1 MYTQTA
7 YCHST
12 DCAAHEVTVTIP
24 VASTDPAMRPV
35 STYCPF
41 CGTASL
47 VDEATHNRDLFLAT
61 LSRDGITITP
71 SYYAKLHKRFCSQS
85 VFVSLRDFINAVLF
99 ELPDPAPTRTDMGDT
114 GTPMP
119 HSDPRVTHAD
129 RMARVRAEAAQTT
142 TPTPSTP
149 IPAEPMYKTCKQC
162 GCELPKHS
170 IKTAQYFIPYCRT
183 CTEQVQARRDMA
195 RALATN
201 PAYRL
206 THTDGVL

>member
-12 DCAAHEVTVTIP
+12 QCPEHEVTVTTSVAHTDPSARP
-24 VASTDPAMRPV
+24 VA
-35 STYCPF
+35 TYCPF

-99 ELPDPAPTRTDMGDT
+99 ELPDPTPTRTDMGDI

-129 RMARVRAEAAQTT
+129 RMARARAEAAAQT
-142 TPTPSTP
+142 TPTPAQP

-170 IKTAQYFIPYCRT
+170 VKSPQFFVPYCESCHT
-183 CTEQVQARRDMA
+183 QITARRDMA
-195 RALATN
+195 HQLATN
-201 PAYRL
+201 PAYR
-206 THTDGVL
+206 VSQ